1 LKVLSHDLPQL
12 GEINNSSELV
22 VLGRYSTGLKTSDK
36 KGARDMARMDI
47 STEKAELAAQGSM
60 PDALFELGMLY
71 ATGRDVAADLV
82 SAHKWF
88 NLAAARGN
96 RSALS
101 YRVELAREMSSDQI
115 AEAQKL
121 AREWLQTH

>member
-1 LKVLSHDLPQL
+1 
-12 GEINNSSELV
+12 
-22 VLGRYSTGLKTSDK
+22 
-36 KGARDMARMDI
+36 MARMDMAMGQV
-47 STEKAELAAQGSM
+47 EFAAQTGA

-71 ATGRDVAADLV
+71 ATGRDVDADLV
-82 SAHKWF
+82 VAHKWF

-96 RSALS
+96 ASALTH
-101 YRVELAREMSSDQI
+101 RVELAQEMSTGQV

>member
-1 LKVLSHDLPQL
+1 
-12 GEINNSSELV
+12 
-22 VLGRYSTGLKTSDK
+22 
-36 KGARDMARMDI
+36 MARMDMA
-47 STEKAELAAQGSM
+47 TEAAEQGAQMSA

-82 SAHKWF
+82 VAHKWF

-96 RSALS
+96 SSALAH
-101 YRVELAREMSSDQI
+101 RVELAREMSTDQV
-115 AEAQKL
+115 AEAQRL

>member
-1 LKVLSHDLPQL
+1 LKVLSHDHPQL

-22 VLGRYSTGLKTSDK
+22 VLGKYSTGLETSDK

>member
-1 LKVLSHDLPQL
+1 
-12 GEINNSSELV
+12 
-22 VLGRYSTGLKTSDK
+22 
-36 KGARDMARMDI
+36 MARMDI
-47 STEKAELAAQGSM
+47 SMEEAELGSHAAA

-71 ATGRDVAADLV
+71 ATGRDVQADLV
-82 SAHKWF
+82 VAHKWF

-96 RSALS
+96 QSALAH
-101 YRVELAREMSSDQI
+101 RIELAREMSTNQI

>member
-1 LKVLSHDLPQL
+1 
-12 GEINNSSELV
+12 
-22 VLGRYSTGLKTSDK
+22 
-36 KGARDMARMDI
+36 MARMEI
-47 STEKAELAAQGSM
+47 SAEQIELGAQTGA

-82 SAHKWF
+82 VAHKWF

-96 RSALS
+96 EEARNH
-101 YRVELAREMSSDQI
+101 RIDLAREMSADQV

>member
-1 LKVLSHDLPQL
+1 
-12 GEINNSSELV
+12 
-22 VLGRYSTGLKTSDK
+22 
-36 KGARDMARMDI
+36 MARMNI
-47 STEKAELAAQGSM
+47 STETAELGAPMSA

-82 SAHKWF
+82 VAHKWF

-96 RSALS
+96 PSAMTH
-101 YRVELAREMSSDQI
+101 RVELAREMSAEQV
-115 AEAQKL
+115 AEAQRL

>member
-1 LKVLSHDLPQL
+1 
-12 GEINNSSELV
+12 
-22 VLGRYSTGLKTSDK
+22 
-36 KGARDMARMDI
+36 MARMDI
-47 STEKAELAAQGSM
+47 SMEKVELGAQTGA

-82 SAHKWF
+82 VAHKWF

-96 RSALS
+96 CSALAH
-101 YRVELAREMSSDQI
+101 RVELAREMSSEQI

-121 AREWLQTH
+121 AREWLRTH